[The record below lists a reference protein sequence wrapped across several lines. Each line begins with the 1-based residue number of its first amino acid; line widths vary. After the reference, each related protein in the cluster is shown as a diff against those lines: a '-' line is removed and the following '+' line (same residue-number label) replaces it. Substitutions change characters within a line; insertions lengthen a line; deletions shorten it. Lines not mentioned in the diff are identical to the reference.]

1 MYKKAFVALLGI
13 MILALAAPA
22 AAQEKGGK
30 RALSKPGKAT
40 GSPAQEKWAMV
51 IQIRKRI
58 QQVAM
63 ELQTIQKGVV
73 QKHPELVEKQ
83 KALREMVKAGMKMQ
97 GIDEEHAMAEVMT
110 LRGMMANADITEK
123 KKEEIMA
130 KLKAKAVALKKA
142 HDKATSVPKVKKA
155 QEEFRKAMEAAMM
168 KSEPR
173 SRKLLEEFYK
183 LRKQLKDLLP
193 SRP

>member
-1 MYKKAFVALLGI
+1 
-13 MILALAAPA
+13 
-22 AAQEKGGK
+22 
-30 RALSKPGKAT
+30 
-40 GSPAQEKWAMV
+40 MV